1 MPDTDSPGPS
11 SLGPTPS
18 GASPAGTSPAGPG
31 SSGPADQSA
40 GGTRNLPV
48 PVSPARVAAQPNGE
62 GWFARALRALF
73 GWKPDSFRADLRS
86 VLEGRTGDI
95 GLSPR
100 ESAMLRNILS
110 LRERRAE
117 DVMVPRA
124 DIIAVQ
130 REIPLG
136 ELMKVFESAA
146 HSRLVVYDDTLD
158 DAIGMVHIRDL
169 IAYMTAHAA
178 ASAKANTKR
187 KKPFPA
193 DLDLKAIDL
202 SISLAKAEI
211 VREML
216 FVPPSMPVMDL
227 LARMQ
232 TSRIHLAL
240 VVDEYGG
247 ADGVVSIEDIVEQIV
262 GEIAD
267 EHDEDDAP
275 RIVRQIDGSFLAD
288 ARANLEDVSST
299 VGPEFEVGEE
309 AKEVDT
315 LAGYIAT
322 RIGRVP
328 VRGELVPGPGRF
340 EIEVLDADPRRV
352 KKLKI
357 FLSHDLSHRSRDPQQ
372 RVMSTGQSSLPA
384 STSTELPI
392 TREASVKLSP
402 DDPSSKAPR
411 RP

>member
-1 MPDTDSPGPS
+1 V
-11 SLGPTPS
+11 
-18 GASPAGTSPAGPG
+18 
-31 SSGPADQSA
+31 
-40 GGTRNLPV
+40 PV
-48 PVSPARVAAQPNGE
+48 PQVQVAPRSNGE
-62 GWFARALRALF
+62 GWFTRVMRALIGR
-73 GWKPDSFRADLRS
+73 KPESFRSDLRS
-86 VLEGRTGDI
+86 VLEGRAGDI
-95 GLSPR
+95 GLSQR
-100 ESAMLRNILS
+100 ESSMLQNILS

-130 REIPLG
+130 KEIPLG
-136 ELMKVFESAA
+136 ELMKIFESAA

-169 IAYMTAHAA
+169 IAYMTARAT
-178 ASAKANTKR
+178 ASAKSNTKR

-202 SISLAKAEI
+202 STQLVAAKI

-267 EHDEDDAP
+267 EHDDEDTP
-275 RIVRQIDGSFLAD
+275 QVFRQPDGSFLAD
-288 ARANLEDVSST
+288 ARANLEDVTSI

-357 FLSHDLSHRSRDPQQ
+357 FVSHDLSDRRNRDPQR
-372 RVMSTGQSSLPA
+372 RVMSSTQPPA
-384 STSTELPI
+384 SAGTTPAPSEFPVNRDTS
-392 TREASVKLSP
+392 AQLSP
-402 DDPSSKAPR
+402 DDPLSKAPR
-411 RP
+411 KS